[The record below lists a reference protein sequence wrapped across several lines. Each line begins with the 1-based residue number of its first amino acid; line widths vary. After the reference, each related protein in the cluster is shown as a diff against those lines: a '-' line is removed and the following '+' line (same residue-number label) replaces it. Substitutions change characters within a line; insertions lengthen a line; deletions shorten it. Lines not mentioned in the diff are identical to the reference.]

1 MVYASQSRG
10 IAYLLLDT
18 RFDQVKVKESC
29 MLVRTSMYLH
39 RSVYDCFTR
48 VRRASWNLEA
58 SPVCALKLLTLGG
71 RLDL

>member
-1 MVYASQSRG
+1 MGYASQSRG

-39 RSVYDCFTR
+39 RSV
-48 VRRASWNLEA
+48 
-58 SPVCALKLLTLGG
+58 
-71 RLDL
+71 